1 MTTFARILLRLAE
14 RGLREHRE
22 RLAHH
27 QRAKLMHE
35 QAVEYH
41 KERAVH
47 YEAEVAR
54 LQTRLRAPAEPF
66 AKRVET

>member
-1 MTTFARILLRLAE
+1 VTFARILLRLAE
-14 RGLREHRE
+14 RALRDHRD
-22 RLAHH
+22 RAAHH

-35 QAVEYH
+35 EAIEYH
-41 KERAVH
+41 QKRAVH

-54 LQTRLRAPAEPF
+54 LQTRLRAPVEPF